1 MAQHG
6 AAGTPGWTDP
16 TASGAPAVVDL
27 GGQAGVPHSSA
38 GSRDDISRSG
48 VGRKAISRRL
58 LDGLTFL
65 SLLLCAVAAALWVRG
80 YFVADAVDWHRLT
93 SGPGTTT
100 KWVGSV
106 HNGRGALAVATIA
119 RTIRNP
125 APGGGT
131 RRPVLERGTAKRG
144 LHWAPG
150 PPRRPSAPPEYGGF
164 RAGFFESVSH
174 TSTSRAGGVLSRGSA
189 VTVSWWVPVVLLSVL
204 PVVRGVRLVRR
215 RRRDRRMRMGLCL
228 HCGYDLRGSPGICP
242 ECGETSERAEAAD
255 GVRAPAP
262 G

>member
-1 MAQHG
+1 MAQQEV
-6 AAGTPGWTDP
+6 A
-16 TASGAPAVVDL
+16 GAPGRVEPTTPAVPAARDPD
-27 GGQAGVPHSSA
+27 GQPAGRPSTA
-38 GSRDDISRSG
+38 GRRYDISRPG
-48 VGRKAISRRL
+48 LGRTPMRRRL
-58 LDGLTFL
+58 LNGLTFL
-65 SLLLCAVAAALWVRG
+65 SLLLCAVSAALWVRG
-80 YFVADAVDWHRLT
+80 YFVGDAVDWHRL
-93 SGPGTTT
+93 SSDRDTTT

-125 APGGGT
+125 AGGA
-131 RRPVLERGTAKRG
+131 RRPVLERGTPKRG

-189 VTVSWWVPVVLLSVL
+189 VTVSWWAPVALLAAT
-204 PVVRGVRLVRR
+204 PVVRGVRFVRR
-215 RRRDRRMRMGLCL
+215 CRRDRRVRMGLCL

-242 ECGETSERAEAAD
+242 ECGETSERVDSAD